1 MSTRSG
7 IAIVNNDGTV
17 ESIYCHNDGYP
28 SYMFNMLKDNYSEE
42 EKVKE
47 LINLGDLSFVA
58 KYVNPPEGVI
68 HTFDHP
74 YPDVT
79 IAYCRDRGEDYS
91 IHRWNNL
98 DQYLKDGFM
107 FHGVDYLYW
116 YDNNKWSYLE
126 AD

>member
-1 MSTRSG
+1 MSTRSA
-7 IAIVNNDGTV
+7 IAIVYNDGTV

-28 SYMFNMLKDNYSEE
+28 KYMFNMLKDNYSEE

-79 IAYCRDRGEDYS
+79 IAYCRDRGRIS
-91 IHRWNNL
+91 
-98 DQYLKDGFM
+98 
-107 FHGVDYLYW
+107 
-116 YDNNKWSYLE
+116 
-126 AD
+126 

>member
-1 MSTRSG
+1 MK
-7 IAIVNNDGTV
+7 
-17 ESIYCHNDGYP
+17 
-28 SYMFNMLKDNYSEE
+28 FYSEKLDKMYNTAAEVVKAEEAYDKKLAE

-47 LINLGDLSFVA
+47 LINLGDLSSVE
-58 KYVNPPEGVI
+58 KYVNPPEGVT

-91 IHRWNNL
+91 IHRWTNL
-98 DQYLKDGFM
+98 NDYLRNGFM